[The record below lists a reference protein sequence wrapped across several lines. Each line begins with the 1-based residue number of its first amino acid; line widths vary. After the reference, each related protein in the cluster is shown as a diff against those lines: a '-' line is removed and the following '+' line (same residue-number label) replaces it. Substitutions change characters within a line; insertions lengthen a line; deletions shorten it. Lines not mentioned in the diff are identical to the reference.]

1 MDPRRV
7 VGSAK
12 AGMLGHQQLVAL
24 CQRIK
29 EWQPLR
35 HPPCAVQEQHLLTTP
50 GAVQLYCDVSD
61 PELSEFSRHLVG
73 SSPKHSLSGPA
84 AKCAACLLP
93 LLIVLV
99 TRVLADI

>member
-12 AGMLGHQQLVAL
+12 AGMLGYQQLVVH

-35 HPPCAVQEQHLLTTP
+35 HPARPVQEQHFLTTP
-50 GAVQLYCDVSD
+50 GAVQLYRDVSD

-73 SSPKHSLSGPA
+73 SSPKHSL
-84 AKCAACLLP
+84 
-93 LLIVLV
+93 
-99 TRVLADI
+99 